1 MGKKASR
8 PWYFLRTS
16 LNIRLSQNI
25 HRCSHLD
32 LQKLF
37 PPLSLA
43 TGLAAG
49 QRHISLE
56 QMEKQREEQRT
67 VRVLRHLSSMPC
79 PPPRT
84 QLQCH
89 QNQDEVTAAATNQQF
104 AFTGESHVA
113 KLWGPYAAVKGIY
126 GFSLPALHRNTD
138 DSLKTKLPTW
148 GKNKK
153 KAQLVTERRDIYLA
167 HWPPSYFLLTGRRH
181 FNFTAYKKLP
191 IRKLRFSSAF
201 LLHFPKLCHQSRAYS
216 YGNTVRRYNK

>member
-56 QMEKQREEQRT
+56 QLEKQREEQRT

-84 QLQCH
+84 QLQYH
-89 QNQDEVTAAATNQQF
+89 QNQDEVTAAATNQHFCLYRWISCGKTVGSLCSNERNIWVFSTCPTPKHRWRPQNQTSNMGEKQEESTASDREEGHLPGSLTSVLLPF
-104 AFTGESHVA
+104 DWEEAF
-113 KLWGPYAAVKGIY
+113 
-126 GFSLPALHRNTD
+126 
-138 DSLKTKLPTW
+138 
-148 GKNKK
+148 
-153 KAQLVTERRDIYLA
+153 
-167 HWPPSYFLLTGRRH
+167 
-181 FNFTAYKKLP
+181 
-191 IRKLRFSSAF
+191 
-201 LLHFPKLCHQSRAYS
+201 
-216 YGNTVRRYNK
+216 